1 MVINNAGE
9 QLLYVSLLY
18 VFLQNLT
25 QSASTLILG
34 SYFAKNKY
42 PLKSILL
49 DVFFAFPI
57 AFIGLIIND
66 AVWLFSFGFIM
77 LIFFLWRK
85 KTTVHNYEHLT
96 GYMISCLLNII
107 FVSIIG
113 YTIRIITWTITNS
126 FTLKT
131 ASHYGSISILIS
143 STLEIIFSLVLML
156 LIKHYRSHL
165 DMLKQLFYE
174 LHIEKYL
181 FLAITGMFISTLSLL
196 VVSELM
202 SLASLIQGVL
212 ITTFSLIMLLI
223 CYQMFMLIKAYSARQ
238 EAANIRKQNSQ
249 LNNYM
254 ESIEQQYTEFKK
266 FKHDYNNLL
275 LSLKTLIDGND
286 SDQLKSYYE
295 ELKQQSIV
303 QQTNDA
309 QMIVATDKID
319 NEPVRGL
326 LIQKFFAAQKLDI
339 KFSIETP
346 ETAIKL
352 TNHVVPIV
360 RILGIL
366 LDNAIEYVHSHPQY
380 AQAVTCAFINHEH
393 SIELIIENPTSEL
406 IDLDQIFEL
415 GYSTKGS
422 DHGFGLSN
430 VSELVR
436 QIPTLF
442 INTELKDEKIQISL
456 VLQKEA
462 PFVSHLL
469 T

>member
-1 MVINNAGE
+1 MQKGYHWQIVITD
-9 QLLYVSLLY
+9 SLFAVVISITALALSDIIWIPV
-18 VFLQNLT
+18 VFCI
-25 QSASTLILG
+25 LIC
-34 SYFAKNKY
+34 SKKNTKY
-42 PLKSILL
+42 ETS
-49 DVFFAFPI
+49 I
-57 AFIGLIIND
+57 AFILSCI
-66 AVWLFSFGFIM
+66 LQM
-77 LIFFLWRK
+77 LIGFS
-85 KTTVHNYEHLT
+85 TTYIFRLILFISTKSFSIHTLTIYGHLAVVAT
-96 GYMISCLLNII
+96 TIMEISLTIPIIYTLNK
-107 FVSIIG
+107 F
-113 YTIRIITWTITNS
+113 RQKITDIKLQISNLKIT
-126 FTLKT
+126 
-131 ASHYGSISILIS
+131 
-143 STLEIIFSLVLML
+143 
-156 LIKHYRSHL
+156 
-165 DMLKQLFYE
+165 KQLFWMV
-174 LHIEKYL
+174 LGL
-181 FLAITGMFISTLSLL
+181 FIALETLLII
-196 VVSELM
+196 SELELVTSTIM
-202 SLASLIQGVL
+202 GVL
-212 ITTFSLIMLLI
+212 LITFSLITILI
-223 CYQMFMLIKAYSARQ
+223 IYQIIIFIKAYSARQ
-238 EAANIRKQNSQ
+238 ETANIRKQNSQ

-254 ESIEQQYTEFKK
+254 ENIEQQYTEFKK

-309 QMIVATDKID
+309 QMMVATDKID

-436 QIPTLF
+436 QIPNLF

>member
-1 MVINNAGE
+1 MLVVMRFLSQKSYRWTYVPLDSFFSVVI
-9 QLLYVSLLY
+9 SLMAF
-18 VFLQNLT
+18 VF
-25 QSASTLILG
+25 
-34 SYFAKNKY
+34 
-42 PLKSILL
+42 
-49 DVFFAFPI
+49 
-57 AFIGLIIND
+57 ND
-66 AVWLFSFGFIM
+66 AVWILVLTCI
-77 LIFFLWRK
+77 LIYERLK
-85 KTTVHNYEHLT
+85 KTNT
-96 GYMISCLLNII
+96 GNRHEYSIMFILSCLFQIGIVLCSTYLFRLVLFI
-107 FVSIIG
+107 FKHSLSLTIATEYIRTLVVVTSIM
-113 YTIRIITWTITNS
+113 
-126 FTLKT
+126 
-131 ASHYGSISILIS
+131 
-143 STLEIIFSLVLML
+143 EIIFTVITLVL
-156 LIKHYRSHL
+156 IRKYRQKL
-165 DMLKQLFYE
+165 ATLKINIDKFG
-174 LHIEKYL
+174 IENQIL
-181 FLAITGMFISTLSLL
+181 TMTVGTFIALE
-196 VVSELM
+196 VIIIISELKLVASSILGVM
-202 SLASLIQGVL
+202 IVIFTLITSLI
-212 ITTFSLIMLLI
+212 T
-223 CYQMFMLIKAYSARQ
+223 YQMIFFIKSYFIRQ

-254 ESIEQQYTEFKK
+254 ENIEQQYTEFKK

-309 QMIVATDKID
+309 QMMVATDKID

-366 LDNAIEYVHSHPQY
+366 LDNAIEYVHCHPQY

-436 QIPTLF
+436 QIPNLF

>member
-1 MVINNAGE
+1 M
-9 QLLYVSLLY
+9 
-18 VFLQNLT
+18 
-25 QSASTLILG
+25 
-34 SYFAKNKY
+34 
-42 PLKSILL
+42 
-49 DVFFAFPI
+49 
-57 AFIGLIIND
+57 
-66 AVWLFSFGFIM
+66 
-77 LIFFLWRK
+77 
-85 KTTVHNYEHLT
+85 
-96 GYMISCLLNII
+96 
-107 FVSIIG
+107 
-113 YTIRIITWTITNS
+113 
-126 FTLKT
+126 
-131 ASHYGSISILIS
+131 
-143 STLEIIFSLVLML
+143 EIIFTVITLVL
-156 LIKHYRSHL
+156 IRKYRQKL
-165 DMLKQLFYE
+165 ATLKINIDKFG
-174 LHIEKYL
+174 IENQIL
-181 FLAITGMFISTLSLL
+181 TMTVGTFIALE
-196 VVSELM
+196 VIIIISELKLVASSILGVM
-202 SLASLIQGVL
+202 IVIFTLITSLI
-212 ITTFSLIMLLI
+212 T
-223 CYQMFMLIKAYSARQ
+223 YQMIFFIKSYFIRQ

-254 ESIEQQYTEFKK
+254 ENIEQQYTEFKK

-309 QMIVATDKID
+309 QMMVATDKID

-366 LDNAIEYVHSHPQY
+366 LDNAIEYVHCHPQY

-436 QIPTLF
+436 QIPNLF

>member
-1 MVINNAGE
+1 MQKGYHWQIVIMD
-9 QLLYVSLLY
+9 SLFAVVISIAALALSDIIWILI
-18 VFLQNLT
+18 VFCILICSKKNTKYETSITFILSCILQ
-25 QSASTLILG
+25 
-34 SYFAKNKY
+34 
-42 PLKSILL
+42 
-49 DVFFAFPI
+49 
-57 AFIGLIIND
+57 
-66 AVWLFSFGFIM
+66 M
-77 LIFFLWRK
+77 LIVFS
-85 KTTVHNYEHLT
+85 TTYIFRMILFISTKSFSIHTLTTYGHLAVVAT
-96 GYMISCLLNII
+96 TIMEISLTVPIIYTLNK
-107 FVSIIG
+107 F
-113 YTIRIITWTITNS
+113 RQKITDIKLQISNLKIT
-126 FTLKT
+126 
-131 ASHYGSISILIS
+131 
-143 STLEIIFSLVLML
+143 
-156 LIKHYRSHL
+156 
-165 DMLKQLFYE
+165 KQLFWMV
-174 LHIEKYL
+174 LGL
-181 FLAITGMFISTLSLL
+181 FIALETLLII
-196 VVSELM
+196 SELELVTSTIM
-202 SLASLIQGVL
+202 GVL
-212 ITTFSLIMLLI
+212 LITFSLITILI
-223 CYQMFMLIKAYSARQ
+223 IYQIIIFIKAYSVRQ

-254 ESIEQQYTEFKK
+254 ENIEQQYTEFKK

-309 QMIVATDKID
+309 QMMVATDKID

-326 LIQKFFAAQKLDI
+326 LIQKFFAAQKLNI
-339 KFSIETP
+339 QFSIETP

-436 QIPTLF
+436 QIPNLF